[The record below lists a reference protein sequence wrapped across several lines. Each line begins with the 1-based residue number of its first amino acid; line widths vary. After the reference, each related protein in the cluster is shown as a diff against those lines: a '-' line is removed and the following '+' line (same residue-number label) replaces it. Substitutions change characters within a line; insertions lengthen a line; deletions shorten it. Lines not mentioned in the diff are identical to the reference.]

1 MKSATR
7 EPRSGAR
14 SRDRPPSA
22 TSRTQAWG
30 TLSARLRRAAYPIL
44 TIASV
49 GIVAAGQL
57 VEDLFDSAPL
67 QMLPPTLLIQ
77 RWTVIALVLYAL
89 VMWVLLD
96 ITARRSLASV
106 RHVVKLEPAAF
117 ESYVQR
123 MRRPPPVVDVTI
135 LLGCLLI
142 NVVLFVG
149 LGADLLIDDP
159 VLVRT
164 ATKLPVDPI
173 AATIVILGYTVI
185 GWAFLRLIYVAAR
198 LARQLGKLSREP
210 LSIDVFDTSD
220 LVPFG
225 NIALALA
232 MAPAGVILI
241 LLVGLGV
248 PTNVVGWSVIVEAT
262 LVTVLALLLP
272 LRGIHSQMSAAKD
285 AALTKLS
292 ARIGEL
298 YESVSG
304 QLPNE
309 PAEATRVGATT
320 SALIPLRKTVQE
332 MTTWPFRDT
341 VALGRAVL
349 IASAPLI
356 YATLSELINIF
367 IIGPNAPPPPGT

>member
-1 MKSATR
+1 MKTAPR
-7 EPRSGAR
+7 EPRPGAR
-14 SRDRPPSA
+14 SRGRLASA
-22 TSRTQAWG
+22 TARLSERG
-30 TLSARLRRAAYPIL
+30 TVSVRLRRAAYPIL

-57 VEDLFDSAPL
+57 VEDLGDSPPL
-67 QMLPPTLLIQ
+67 QMLPPALVIQ

-96 ITARRSLASV
+96 VTARRSLTAV
-106 RHVVKLEPAAF
+106 RNLVKIDQGAF
-117 ESYVQR
+117 DSYVQR
-123 MRRPPPVVDVTI
+123 MRHPAPIVDGVI
-135 LLGCLLI
+135 FLGCALI
-142 NVVLFVG
+142 TVVLFVG
-149 LGADLLIDDP
+149 LRADLLIDDP
-159 VLVRT
+159 VTEL
-164 ATKLPVDPI
+164 ATKLPADPI
-173 AATIVILGYTVI
+173 AAAVILLGHTVI

-198 LARQLGKLSREP
+198 LARQLGRLSREP

-232 MAPAGVILI
+232 LAPAGVILI
-241 LLVGLGV
+241 LLVELGV
-248 PTNVVGWSVIVEAT
+248 PTTVVGWSVVVEAT
-262 LVTVLALLLP
+262 LAIVLALLLP
-272 LRGIHSQMSAAKD
+272 LRGIHSQMAAAKD
-285 AALTKLS
+285 AALARLS
-292 ARIGEL
+292 SRIGEL
-298 YESVSG
+298 YETVSG
-304 QLPNE
+304 SLPTE
-309 PAEATRVGATT
+309 ASEATRVGATT

-356 YATLSELINIF
+356 YATLSEVIRVF

>member
-1 MKSATR
+1 MKTATR

-14 SRDRPPSA
+14 TRGRLLSA
-22 TSRTQAWG
+22 TSRTPAPG
-30 TLSARLRRAAYPIL
+30 TLGVRLRRAAYPIL

-49 GIVAAGQL
+49 GIVAGGQL
-57 VEDLFDSAPL
+57 VEDLADSPPL
-67 QMLPPTLLIQ
+67 QMLEAIFLSQ

-96 ITARRSLASV
+96 LTARRSVASV
-106 RHVVKLEPAAF
+106 RHVVKIDPAAF
-117 ESYVQR
+117 DGYVQR
-123 MRRPPPVVDVTI
+123 MRRPAPVVDGAI
-135 LLGCLLI
+135 FLGCMLI
-142 NVVLFVG
+142 NVILFVG
-149 LGADLLIDDP
+149 LRADLLTDDP
-159 VLVRT
+159 VLDT
-164 ATKLPVDPI
+164 ATKLPPEPI

-198 LARQLGKLSREP
+198 LVRQLGKLSREP

-220 LVPFG
+220 LLPFG

-232 MAPAGVILI
+232 LAPAGVILI
-241 LLVGLGV
+241 PLVGLGV
-248 PTNVVGWSVIVEAT
+248 PTTVVGWSVIVEAT
-262 LVTVLALLLP
+262 LAIVLALLLP

-285 AALTKLS
+285 ASLTKLS

-298 YESVSG
+298 YETVSG
-304 QLPNE
+304 RLPAE
-309 PAEATRVGATT
+309 PSEATRVGATT

-356 YATLSELINIF
+356 YATLSEVIRVF
-367 IIGPNAPPPPGT
+367 IIGPNAPPPP